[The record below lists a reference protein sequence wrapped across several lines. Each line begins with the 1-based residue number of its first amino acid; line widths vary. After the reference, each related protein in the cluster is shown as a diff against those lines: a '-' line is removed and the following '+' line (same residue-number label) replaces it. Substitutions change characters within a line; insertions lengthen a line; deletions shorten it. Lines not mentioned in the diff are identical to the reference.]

1 MSRGTVFTRL
11 AAVALAATLAV
22 VPLACGDD
30 DGDDATEG
38 EAARSTPQPAEE
50 EQPLSAAEERGR
62 DLFADNC
69 GSCHTLAAAG
79 TQGQIGPNLDEA
91 QVNEAD
97 VRRAIEIGGT
107 GSGNMPSDLLSG
119 QDAEDVA
126 SFVAA
131 SGPGP

>member
-1 MSRGTVFTRL
+1 MGGQRDTRFAAAVVALAL
-11 AAVALAATLAV
+11 AAVPV
-22 VPLACGDD
+22 ACGDD
-30 DGDDATEG
+30 DSDEPSEG
-38 EAARSTPQPAEE
+38 EAGRTTPEAAEE
-50 EQPLSAAEERGR
+50 EQPLSAAQERGR

-97 VRRAIEIGGT
+97 VLRAIEIGGT
-107 GSGNMPSDLLSG
+107 GSGNMPSNLLSG